1 MSLEELS
8 RWSGESA
15 EQLLEWRSLGLV
27 GGGRDDFG
35 PEDVE
40 RARLIRFLLRRGIRL
55 EAIVK
60 ADREQD
66 VLASHVRAAFASGVG
81 RSYTPEDAAGIVGL
95 DLATVRRFWRSMGF
109 GGQGERLYEEDV
121 QALKTLKVALDAG
134 FPEEALLQLA
144 RVWADALGRI
154 AEAEVRLFHFY
165 VHERLKAG
173 GLAGRELVEASN
185 ASGDRMRPLI
195 EPALLYFHQKGMEQ
209 AAREDVLLHW
219 QEEAG
224 LEGTAEV
231 PAQLRAAVFF
241 VDLSSFTP
249 LAEAMGDAAA
259 AEVLA
264 RFSQLVREAVSRCE
278 GRVIK
283 QIGDAFMLVF
293 SDARAAVTCA
303 LEIEQRTA
311 QEPQFPAARS
321 GGHHGPV
328 LYREGDYL
336 GVTVNVAA
344 RLADEAGRHQVLVSE
359 ALRREAAGAPDVEFV
374 PLGRRRLKGVADEV
388 ELFEV
393 VRRTEAGVGRRQVD
407 PVCGM
412 ELGPGESAARLV
424 FDGREQVFCSQGCL
438 QRFVATPER
447 YGG

>member
-1 MSLEELS
+1 
-8 RWSGESA
+8 
-15 EQLLEWRSLGLV
+15 
-27 GGGRDDFG
+27 
-35 PEDVE
+35 
-40 RARLIRFLLRRGIRL
+40 
-55 EAIVK
+55 
-60 ADREQD
+60 
-66 VLASHVRAAFASGVG
+66 
-81 RSYTPEDAAGIVGL
+81 
-95 DLATVRRFWRSMGF
+95 
-109 GGQGERLYEEDV
+109 
-121 QALKTLKVALDAG
+121 
-134 FPEEALLQLA
+134 
-144 RVWADALGRI
+144 
-154 AEAEVRLFHFY
+154 
-165 VHERLKAG
+165 
-173 GLAGRELVEASN
+173 
-185 ASGDRMRPLI
+185 MRPVI
-195 EPALLYFHQKGMEQ
+195 EPVLLYFHQKGMEQ

-224 LEGTAEV
+224 LEGTVEV

-447 YGG
+447 YPG

>member
-8 RWSGESA
+8 KWSGEST
-15 EQLLEWRSLGLV
+15 EHLLEWRSLGLV

-35 PEDVE
+35 PEEVE
-40 RARLIRFLLRRGIRL
+40 RARLISLLLRRGIRL
-55 EAIVK
+55 EAIAK

-66 VLASHVRAAFASGVG
+66 VLASYMRAAFAAGLG
-81 RSYTPEDAAGIVGL
+81 RLYSLEEAVGIVGL
-95 DLATVRRFWRSMGF
+95 DLATVRRLWRSMGF
-109 GGQGERLYEEDV
+109 AGQGERLYEEDV
-121 QALKTLKVALDAG
+121 QALRTLKIALEAG

-144 RVWADALGRI
+144 RVYADALGRV
-154 AEAEVRLFHFY
+154 AEAEIRLFHFY
-165 VHERLKAG
+165 VHERLKAEG
-173 GLAGRELVEASN
+173 RSGRELVEASS
-185 ASGDRMRPLI
+185 ASGDRMRPVI
-195 EPALLYFHQKGMEQ
+195 EPVLLYFHQKGMEQ
-209 AAREDVLLHW
+209 AAREDILLHV

-264 RFSQLVREAVSRCE
+264 RFSQLVREAVSRSD
-278 GRVIK
+278 GRVVK
-283 QIGDAFMLVF
+283 QIGDAFMLMF
-293 SDARAAVTCA
+293 SDPPAAVACA
-303 LEIEQRTA
+303 LEIERRTA
-311 QEPQFPAARS
+311 DEPNFPAARS
-321 GGHHGPV
+321 GGHYGPV

-388 ELFEV
+388 ELFEA
-393 VRRTEAGVGRRQVD
+393 VRRPEAGAGRRQVD

-412 ELGPGESAARLV
+412 ELGPGEPAARLV
-424 FDGREQVFCSQGCL
+424 FAGSEQVFCSQGCL

>member
-1 MSLEELS
+1 MNLEELS

-15 EQLLEWRSLGLV
+15 EHLLEWRSLGLI

-60 ADREQD
+60 VDREQD
-66 VLASHVRAAFASGVG
+66 VLASHVRAAFPSGVG
-81 RSYTPEDAAGIVGL
+81 RSYSLEEAVGIVGL
-95 DLATVRRFWRSMGF
+95 DLATVRRLWRSMSF
-109 GGQGERLYEEDV
+109 GAQGGRLYEEDV
-121 QALKTLKVALDAG
+121 QALKTLKVALEAG

-144 RVWADALGRI
+144 RVYADALGRV
-154 AEAEVRLFHFY
+154 AEAEIRLFHFY
-165 VHERLKAG
+165 VHERLKAE
-173 GLAGRELVEASN
+173 GLAGRELVEASS
-185 ASGDRMRPLI
+185 ASGDRVRPII

-231 PAQLRAAVFF
+231 PAQLRTAVFF

-311 QEPQFPAARS
+311 EEPQFPAARS
-321 GGHHGPV
+321 GGHYGPV

-388 ELFEV
+388 ELFEA
-393 VRRTEAGVGRRQVD
+393 VRRSEAGAGRRQVD

-412 ELGPGESAARLV
+412 ELGLGEPAARLV
-424 FDGREQVFCSQGCL
+424 FGGREQVFCSQGCL

-447 YGG
+447 YSG